1 MYGIE
6 PWEFYQQYLEE
17 QEVGCANGAYVGSAS
32 WDGERFAD
40 AAIADEQ
47 RWRRNVCKG
56 INEIKALRVAWEHSK
71 KFGHRHKMKMLE
83 EDIRQRKEELKELIT
98 SRNYEWR

>member
-1 MYGIE
+1 MRKIIK
-6 PWEFYQQYLEE
+6 WEFLEE
-17 QEVGCANGAYVGSAS
+17 QEIICANGVYTGKTS
-32 WDGERFAD
+32 WDGDRFAD

-56 INEIKALRVAWEHSK
+56 INEIKALRVAWEKSK

-83 EDIRQRKEELKELIT
+83 EDIKRRKKELKELIT
-98 SRNYEWR
+98 SRDYEWR

>member
-1 MYGIE
+1 MRTIIQ
-6 PWEFYQQYLEE
+6 WEFLEE
-17 QEVGCANGAYVGSAS
+17 WEDEQEIICANGAYAGNTS

-56 INEIKALRVAWEHSK
+56 ISEIKALRVTWENSK
-71 KFGHRHKMKMLE
+71 KLGNRVKMRMLE
-83 EDIRQRKEELKELIT
+83 EDIKRRKEELKELIT
-98 SRNYEWR
+98 SRDYEWR

>member
-17 QEVGCANGAYVGSAS
+17 QEVGCANGAYVGSSS

-56 INEIKALRVAWEHSK
+56 INEIKALRVAWENSK

-83 EDIRQRKEELKELIT
+83 DDIRQRKDELKELIT

>member
-17 QEVGCANGAYVGSAS
+17 QEVGCANGAYVGSSS

-47 RWRRNVCKG
+47 IGRAHV
-56 INEIKALRVAWEHSK
+56 
-71 KFGHRHKMKMLE
+71 
-83 EDIRQRKEELKELIT
+83 
-98 SRNYEWR
+98 